1 MNPDYRSIQRLLV
14 ANRGEIACRV
24 MRSARAL
31 GIGSVAVHSDIDRH
45 ARHVAEADIAV
56 DLGGAKPVDS
66 YLRGD
71 RIIAAALASGAQAI
85 HPGYGFL
92 SENADFARACE
103 EAGLLFLGPPAAAI
117 DAMGSKSA
125 AKALMEEAGVPL
137 VPGYHGEAQDLETFR
152 REAGRIGY
160 PVLLKAAAGGG
171 GKGMKVVERE
181 AELAEALS
189 SAQREAKAAFGDA
202 RMLVEKYLL
211 KPRHV
216 EIQVF
221 ADRHGHCLYL
231 NERDCSIQR
240 RHQKVVEEAPAPGLG
255 AELRRAMGEAA
266 VRAAQA
272 IGYVGA
278 GTVEFL
284 LDERG
289 QFFFMEMNTRLQV
302 EHPVTEAITGL
313 DLVAWQIRVAR
324 GEALPLTQEQVPLN
338 GHAIE
343 VRLYAEDPEGGFLPA
358 SGRLA
363 LYREAPAGPGRRVDS
378 GVREGDEVSPF
389 YDPMLAKL
397 IAWGETREE
406 ARQRLLA
413 MLAETSVGG
422 LRTNLAF
429 LRRILGHPA
438 FAAAELDT
446 GFIARHQDDLLPA
459 PQALPEH
466 FWQAA
471 AEAWL
476 QSEPGHRRDDDP
488 HSPWSRNDGWRSALA
503 RESDLMLRC
512 RDERRC
518 VRLRH
523 ASPSQYRLDGDDL
536 VSRVDGVTRRSAAL
550 RRGRQLFLEW
560 EGELLAIE
568 AVDPIAEAEA
578 AHALQGGLSAPMNG
592 SIVRVLVEPGQT
604 VEAGATLVVLE
615 AMKMEHSIRAPTP
628 GSEGAVLQRGR
639 TGRGRHAAGGAGREP
654 GLTAKTRNSMN
665 LPKKVRL
672 VEVGPRD
679 GLQNEK
685 QPIEVADKIRLV
697 DDLSAAGLDYIE
709 VGSFVSP
716 KWVPQMAG
724 SAEVFAGIRQRP
736 GVTYAAL
743 APNLKGFEAALESG
757 VKEVAVFAA
766 ASEAFSQRNIN
777 CSIRDSLERFVP
789 VLEAARQH
797 QVRVRGY
804 ISCVLGCPYDGDVD
818 PRQVAWVARELQ
830 QMGCYEVSLGDTI
843 GVGTAGATRR
853 LIEAVASE
861 VPRER
866 LAGHFHDTYGQALA
880 NIYASLLEGI
890 AVFDSSV
897 AGLGG
902 CPYAKGATGNVASE
916 DVLYLLN
923 GLEIHTGVDMHAL
936 VDAGQRICAVLG
948 KSNGSRA
955 AKALLAKA

>member
-1 MNPDYRSIQRLLV
+1 MNPDYRSIQRILV

-56 DLGGAKPVDS
+56 DLGGAKPADS

-171 GKGMKVVERE
+171 GKGMKVVEHE

-363 LYREAPAGPGRRVDS
+363 LYREAPAGPGR
-378 GVREGDEVSPF
+378 
-389 YDPMLAKL
+389 A
-397 IAWGETREE
+397 
-406 ARQRLLA
+406 
-413 MLAETSVGG
+413 GG
-422 LRTNLAF
+422 
-429 LRRILGHPA
+429 
-438 FAAAELDT
+438 
-446 GFIARHQDDLLPA
+446 
-459 PQALPEH
+459 
-466 FWQAA
+466 
-471 AEAWL
+471 
-476 QSEPGHRRDDDP
+476 
-488 HSPWSRNDGWRSALA
+488 
-503 RESDLMLRC
+503 
-512 RDERRC
+512 
-518 VRLRH
+518 
-523 ASPSQYRLDGDDL
+523 
-536 VSRVDGVTRRSAAL
+536 
-550 RRGRQLFLEW
+550 RG
-560 EGELLAIE
+560 G
-568 AVDPIAEAEA
+568 
-578 AHALQGGLSAPMNG
+578 
-592 SIVRVLVEPGQT
+592 T
-604 VEAGATLVVLE
+604 
-615 AMKMEHSIRAPTP
+615 
-628 GSEGAVLQRGR
+628 EGARG
-639 TGRGRHAAGGAGREP
+639 
-654 GLTAKTRNSMN
+654 
-665 LPKKVRL
+665 
-672 VEVGPRD
+672 
-679 GLQNEK
+679 
-685 QPIEVADKIRLV
+685 
-697 DDLSAAGLDYIE
+697 
-709 VGSFVSP
+709 
-716 KWVPQMAG
+716 
-724 SAEVFAGIRQRP
+724 
-736 GVTYAAL
+736 
-743 APNLKGFEAALESG
+743 
-757 VKEVAVFAA
+757 A
-766 ASEAFSQRNIN
+766 AS
-777 CSIRDSLERFVP
+777 
-789 VLEAARQH
+789 
-797 QVRVRGY
+797 G
-804 ISCVLGCPYDGDVD
+804 
-818 PRQVAWVARELQ
+818 
-830 QMGCYEVSLGDTI
+830 
-843 GVGTAGATRR
+843 
-853 LIEAVASE
+853 
-861 VPRER
+861 
-866 LAGHFHDTYGQALA
+866 
-880 NIYASLLEGI
+880 
-890 AVFDSSV
+890 
-897 AGLGG
+897 
-902 CPYAKGATGNVASE
+902 
-916 DVLYLLN
+916 
-923 GLEIHTGVDMHAL
+923 
-936 VDAGQRICAVLG
+936 
-948 KSNGSRA
+948 
-955 AKALLAKA
+955 